1 MALIESAVSVL
12 FPDTSHPMNKG
23 SDGLVDP
30 NAFSRIL
37 LGELR
42 RQALNEVRE
51 QQGKIALPPETI
63 YATHFQPDPNVR
75 PKIEHW
81 CSMNGMTTEFCM
93 YCR

>member
-1 MALIESAVSVL
+1 MALIESAVAVL

-42 RQALNEVRE
+42 RQALNEVNDQE
-51 QQGKIALPPETI
+51 GKIALPPSVI
-63 YATHFQPDPNVR
+63 YITPFQPDPAVR
-75 PKIEHW
+75 PKTEHW
-81 CSMNGMTTEFCM
+81 CSVNGMTTEFCI